1 MNAVAQGSLAK
12 DASAPLLAGTELV
25 GRRYHVME
33 VVGRGGMGTVYLARD
48 RLAGVVALKRLHR
61 SVEEIAQDASRSFG
75 SKTPAPTV
83 ALGLADEFKLLT
95 SLRHPHVISVL
106 DYGFDDQQRPYY
118 TMDLLEG
125 AQTIT
130 EAGKYQPHEVRVGLL
145 AQVLQA
151 LAYMHRWGVIHRDL
165 KPGNVLVVDGQV
177 KVLDFGL
184 AIAREGL
191 EGQQTVGSPGF
202 VAPELF
208 EGQPASAASD
218 LYSLGMVAYRLF
230 AMPVARGS
238 PAGLPAGFEES
249 ALGQVLRRLSDPDP
263 RARYRGAEEALAA
276 LTEATGH
283 QVVIETSATRES
295 FLQAAR
301 FVGRERELK
310 QLEQVLGQ
318 ALSGSGSGWLVGG
331 ESGVGKSRLLD
342 EVRTLALVHGAVVV
356 RGQAVSEGGSPYQEW
371 RPVLRW
377 LVLLTEPTDFEA
389 SVLKPLVEDL
399 ETLLGRAVPGLVEI
413 DPEMAQARLF
423 AVVEDLFRRVP
434 QPTVLMLEDQHWAQ
448 SDSLRLLARLSALAR
463 TTPLLILASYRDD
476 ERPELPATLPQMQV
490 LRLPRLDTEAIS
502 VLSESM
508 IGALGRSPRIVEL
521 LRRETEGNPFF
532 LVEVVRSLAEQTGQ
546 LDRVGSAPLPDK
558 VFPGGVKQIVQRR
571 LERLPPSAR
580 ELLQLSAVIG
590 RQIDPKLLRVCAP
603 TMRIE
608 AWLSECASA
617 AVLDVSEGQ
626 WRFAHDKLREGV
638 LADLPPRTEQVLHR
652 QAAVAIETLY
662 PDSPDWTVALAS
674 HWGRAGD
681 TAKEIHYTQKA
692 GEQALAVYA
701 CREATAHLER
711 ALALSLP
718 TEGTHALTPEQR
730 QQLGRLEAQLAEAAF
745 QLGHPDRFRVHAER
759 ALLHFGWRMPQSP
772 LRWGLGVLGQIL
784 HRIAQAV
791 VPEAFEVTSAEQKQR
806 RVEAGRLLLRLAE
819 ISVYAQDLPRLL
831 WSGFRILN
839 LNVPVGASPDLSR
852 GYALMAIV
860 MGSVPPTRPISER
873 WLRQGLKLAEQVGSP
888 VDQAY
893 ALSQHTLCGIVVAR
907 WEQVEDW
914 GNRAIALAQ
923 GVGYSRQV
931 EDTSALLAA
940 ANTFRGRYSQALQ
953 RLDQVEASAG
963 RRGALQTKRWGPI
976 MRVGPL
982 MRLGRSAEALAMIE
996 PELAGIEANA
1006 EASEKIVAYGTLALA
1021 YLRLGNTE
1029 QALRTAARTLEVLRS
1044 INPVTFFL
1052 YPGIIAMVEVYL
1064 TLWEQASSRAPTE
1077 SEPLKKEARAAIQ
1090 ILRAFARI
1098 LPIARPYAQ
1107 LARGSEAW
1115 LSGRAAAATE
1125 AWRMALAEAEQLEM
1139 PFEQARARFE
1149 LGRHLG
1155 QQEPAR
1161 RDHLLRA
1168 RAIFSELGAVD
1179 DVARVQAELD
1189 RA

>member
-1 MNAVAQGSLAK
+1 MNAVVQGSLPGEGS
-12 DASAPLLAGTELV
+12 ASSLPGTELV

-61 SVEEIAQDASRSFG
+61 SVDEIAQDASRSFG
-75 SKTPAPTV
+75 SKTAAPAV
-83 ALGLADEFKLLT
+83 ALGLADEFKVLT
-95 SLRHPHVISVL
+95 SLHHPHVISVL

-118 TMDLLEG
+118 TMDLLKG

-130 EAGKYQPHEVRVGLL
+130 EAGKYQPHQVRVGLL

-151 LAYMHRWGVIHRDL
+151 LVYMHRWGIIHRDL
-165 KPGNVLVVDGQV
+165 KPGNVLVVDGQA

-191 EGQQTVGSPGF
+191 AGQQTVGSPGF

-218 LYSLGMVAYRLF
+218 LFSLGMVAYRLF
-230 AMPVARGS
+230 AMPMVKGS
-238 PAGLPAGFEES
+238 PSRLPAGFEES
-249 ALGQVLRRLSDPDP
+249 ALGQVLRRLSAPDP
-263 RARYRGAEEALAA
+263 RERYHSAEEALAA

-310 QLEQVLGQ
+310 QLEQVLMR
-318 ALSGSGSGWLVGG
+318 ALGGHGGAWLVGG
-331 ESGVGKSRLLD
+331 ESGVGKSRLMD
-342 EVRTLALVHGAVVV
+342 EVRTLALVRGAVVV
-356 RGQAVSEGGSPYQEW
+356 RGQTVSEGGMPYQEW
-371 RPVLRW
+371 RSVLRW

-389 SVLKPLVEDL
+389 SVLQPLVEDL
-399 ETLLGRAVPGLVEI
+399 ETLLGRPVPGLVEI

-434 QPTVLMLEDQHWAQ
+434 QPTVLILEDQHWAQ

-476 ERPELPATLPQMQV
+476 ERPELPTALPQMQV
-490 LRLPRLDTEAIS
+490 LRLPRLDTEAIG

-508 IGALGRSPRIVEL
+508 IGARGRSPQIVEL

-532 LVEVVRSLAEQTGQ
+532 LVEVVRSLAEGTGQ

-571 LERLPPSAR
+571 LAKLPPPAR
-580 ELLQLSAVIG
+580 ELLQLAAVIG

-603 TMRIE
+603 TMRME
-608 AWLSECASA
+608 AWLNECASA

-638 LADLPPRTEQVLHR
+638 LADLPPRTEPVLHR

-674 HWGRAGD
+674 HWGKAGD

-711 ALALSLP
+711 ALALSMP
-718 TEGTHALTPEQR
+718 AEGAHALTPDKR
-730 QQLGRLEAQLAEAAF
+730 QQLGRLEAQLAEASF

-759 ALLHFGWRMPQSP
+759 ALRHFGWRMPRSP
-772 LRWGLGVLGQIL
+772 ARWALGVLGQIVQ
-784 HRIAQAV
+784 RISQAV
-791 VPEAFEVTSAEQKQR
+791 VPEAFEVTSPEQKQR
-806 RVEAGRLLLRLAE
+806 RVEAGRLVLRLAE

-831 WSGFRILN
+831 WSGLRMLN
-839 LNVPVGASPDLSR
+839 LNAPVGASPDLSR

-860 MGSVPPTRPISER
+860 TGSVPPTRPISER
-873 WLRQGLKLAEQVGSP
+873 WLRLSLEMAEQVGSP
-888 VDQAY
+888 VEQAY

-907 WEQVEDW
+907 WEEVEQW
-914 GNRAIALAQ
+914 GCRAIALAQ
-923 GVGYSRQV
+923 EVGYSRQV

-940 ANTFRGRYSQALQ
+940 ANTCRGRYLQAME

-982 MRLGRSAEALAMIE
+982 MRLGRSAEAVALLK
-996 PELAGIEANA
+996 PELPEIDANA

-1021 YLRLGNTE
+1021 HLRLGDSA
-1029 QALRTAARTLEVLRS
+1029 QALSTAARTLELLRS
-1044 INPVTFFL
+1044 IKPVTFFL

-1064 TLWEQASSRAPTE
+1064 TLWEQASTQGSAERE
-1077 SEPLKKEARAAIQ
+1077 SLRKDARAAIQ
-1090 ILRAFARI
+1090 ILRTFARI
-1098 LPIARPYAQ
+1098 LPIAKPYAQ
-1107 LARGSEAW
+1107 LARGGEAW
-1115 LSGRAAAATE
+1115 LLGRASVAKE
-1125 AWRMALAEAEQLEM
+1125 AWRAALAEAEKLAM

-1149 LGRHLG
+1149 LGRHLSP
-1155 QQEPAR
+1155 QEPSR
-1161 RDHLLRA
+1161 QEHLLRA
-1168 RAIFSELGAVD
+1168 KALFSELGAVD
-1179 DVARVQAELD
+1179 DLAMTQAELD
-1189 RA
+1189 RV

>member
-1 MNAVAQGSLAK
+1 MNAAAQGSLPG
-12 DASAPLLAGTELV
+12 DSSAPPLAGTELV

-33 VVGRGGMGTVYLARD
+33 IVGRGGMGTVYLARD
-48 RLAGVVALKRLHR
+48 RLAGMVALKRLHR
-61 SVEEIAQDASRSFG
+61 SVDEIAQDASRSFG
-75 SKTPAPTV
+75 SNSAAPAV

-95 SLRHPHVISVL
+95 SLHHPHVISVL
-106 DYGFDDQQRPYY
+106 DYGFDDQHRPYY
-118 TMDLLEG
+118 TMDLLRG

-145 AQVLQA
+145 VQVLQA

-184 AIAREGL
+184 AIARERH

-230 AMPVARGS
+230 AMPMAKGR
-238 PAGLPAGFEES
+238 PTGLPAGFEET
-249 ALGQVLRRLSDPDP
+249 ALGQVLRKLSDPDP
-263 RARYRGAEEALAA
+263 RGRYPSAEDALVA

-301 FVGRERELK
+301 FVGRDRELK
-310 QLEQVLGQ
+310 QLEQVLGL
-318 ALSGSGSGWLVGG
+318 ALGGRGSAWLVGG
-331 ESGVGKSRLLD
+331 ESGVGKSRLLE
-342 EVRTLALVHGAVVV
+342 EVRTLALVRGAVVV
-356 RGQAVSEGGSPYQEW
+356 RGQAVSEGGSPYHEW
-371 RPVLRW
+371 RSVLRW

-399 ETLLGRAVPGLVEI
+399 ETLLGRPVPGLVEI

-423 AVVEDLFRRVP
+423 AVVEDLFRRLP

-448 SDSLRLLARLSALAR
+448 SDSVRLLARLSALAR

-476 ERPELPATLPQMQV
+476 ERPDLPATLPQMEV

-508 IGALGRSPRIVEL
+508 IGAMGRSPQIVEL

-532 LVEVVRSLAEQTGQ
+532 LVEVVRSLAEETGQ
-546 LDRVGSAPLPDK
+546 LGRVGSAPLPDK

-571 LERLPPSAR
+571 LEKLPPSAR
-580 ELLQLSAVIG
+580 ELLQLAAVIG

-603 TMRIE
+603 NMRIE
-608 AWLSECASA
+608 TWLNECASA

-626 WRFAHDKLREGV
+626 WRFAHDKLREGL

-652 QAAVAIETLY
+652 QAAVAIEALY

-674 HWGRAGD
+674 HWGKAGD
-681 TAKEIHYTQKA
+681 TAKEIHYTQRA

-701 CREATAHLER
+701 CREATPHLER

-718 TEGTHALTPEQR
+718 AESAGSLAPEKR
-730 QQLGRLEAQLAEAAF
+730 QQLGRLEAMLAEASF

-759 ALLHFGWRMPQSP
+759 ALRHFGWRMPQTP
-772 LRWGLGVLGQIL
+772 LRWGLGVVGQIL
-784 HRIAQAV
+784 YRIAQAV
-791 VPEAFEVTSAEQKQR
+791 VPEAFEVSSPEQKQR
-806 RVEAGRLLLRLAE
+806 RVEAARLLLRLSE
-819 ISVYAQDLPRLL
+819 FSVYAQDLPRLL
-831 WSGFRILN
+831 WSGFRMLN
-839 LNVPVGASPDLSR
+839 LNAPVGASPDLSR

-873 WLRQGLKLAEQVGSP
+873 WLRVALEMAEQVGSP

-893 ALSQHTLCGIVVAR
+893 ALSQYTLCGIVMAR
-907 WEQVEDW
+907 WEQVEEW

-923 GVGYSRQV
+923 EVGYSRQV

-940 ANTFRGRYSQALQ
+940 ANTFRGRYSRALE
-953 RLDQVEASAG
+953 RLAQVESSAG

-976 MRVGPL
+976 MGVGPR
-982 MRLGRSAEALAMIE
+982 MRLGRSAEAVALLE

-1006 EASEKIVAYGTLALA
+1006 EASEKIVAYGTFALA
-1021 YLRLGNTE
+1021 HLRLGNTG
-1029 QALRTAARTLEVLRS
+1029 QALRMAARTLEVLRS
-1044 INPVTFFL
+1044 IKPVTFFL

-1064 TLWEQASSRAPTE
+1064 TLWEQASTTASAE
-1077 SEPLKKEARAAIQ
+1077 HEVLKKEAGAAIR
-1090 ILRAFARI
+1090 ILRTFAQI
-1098 LPIARPYAQ
+1098 VPIARPYAQ
-1107 LARGSEAW
+1107 LARGNEAW
-1115 LSGRAAAATE
+1115 LSGRGAAAMH
-1125 AWRMALAEAEQLEM
+1125 AWSTALAEAEQLAM

-1155 QQEPAR
+1155 LQEPSR
-1161 RDHLLRA
+1161 RELLLRA
-1168 RAIFSELGAVD
+1168 KALFAEMGAVD
-1179 DVARVQAELD
+1179 DVARVQTELD